1 MKIIWD
7 NTQAFHTKEGDDC
20 LTFNRN
26 GRRLTVGGP
35 GKGEE
40 EFSLVEVEPEVM
52 SSHQVEM
59 SSDK

>member
-1 MKIIWD
+1 M
-7 NTQAFHTKEGDDC
+7 QEGDDC

-26 GRRLTVGGP
+26 GGRLTVGGP